1 MKRNHILFGLLLG
14 SIAPVLAY
22 IVSYFNLTGIDLGQ
36 KKMSFYVVAALIN
49 LLLLRYYYKS
59 EMGNTASGII
69 LITFIGAIGVLF
81 FRDVIVK

>member
-1 MKRNHILFGLLLG
+1 
-14 SIAPVLAY
+14 
-22 IVSYFNLTGIDLGQ
+22 
-36 KKMSFYVVAALIN
+36 MSFYVVAALIN